1 MQYRRKN
8 PVVEGR
14 RWLPPEDESDELAAW
29 INWIPAA
36 AVVLNTDLLISLDTG
51 LLSVSPGTWVLKT
64 AEDELLVLSDAHF
77 RDTYFE
83 VDVA

>member
-8 PVVEGR
+8 PVAEGR
-14 RWLPPEDESDELAAW
+14 RWLPPADESQELVAW
-29 INWIPAA
+29 LDWIPAA
-36 AVVLNTDLLISLDTG
+36 AVVLNNDLLISLDTG
-51 LLSVSPGTWVLKT
+51 ILSVSPGEWVLKT

-77 RDTYFE
+77 LDAYVE